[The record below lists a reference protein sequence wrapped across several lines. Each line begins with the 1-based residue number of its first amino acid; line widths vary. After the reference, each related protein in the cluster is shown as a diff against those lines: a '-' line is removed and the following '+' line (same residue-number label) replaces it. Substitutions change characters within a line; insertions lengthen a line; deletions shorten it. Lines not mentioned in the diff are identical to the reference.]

1 MKRAIW
7 SSIVIIVFAAAA
19 TIPAIAQ
26 PPQGRGGPGRG
37 GPGGPMPM
45 LRGLDLTEAQR
56 EQVRALAAER
66 RNQGENPGR
75 KVAELERQLRL
86 AVFADTPDL
95 QKIDEL
101 KTAIAAATS
110 EALAAR
116 IDLESRI
123 AQVLTPEQRAK
134 AREVW
139 STGGARRGPP
149 AGGRRGGLKI

>member
-7 SSIVIIVFAAAA
+7 SSIVMIVFAAAA

-26 PPQGRGGPGRG
+26 PPQGRVGPGRG
-37 GPGGPMPM
+37 GQGGPMPM

-56 EQVRALAAER
+56 EQVRALTAER
-66 RNQGENPGR
+66 GKQGEHPGS
-75 KVAELERQLRL
+75 KVAELERERRL

-116 IDLESRI
+116 IDLE
-123 AQVLTPEQRAK
+123 
-134 AREVW
+134 
-139 STGGARRGPP
+139 
-149 AGGRRGGLKI
+149 

>member
-1 MKRAIW
+1 MKRTIW
-7 SSIVIIVFAAAA
+7 SSIAIIIFAAAA
-19 TIPAIAQ
+19 TIPVIAQ

-37 GPGGPMPM
+37 GFGGPMPI
-45 LRGLDLTEAQR
+45 LRGLDLTDAQR
-56 EQVRALAAER
+56 EQVRALTAER
-66 RNQGENPGR
+66 RTQADNPGR
-75 KVAELERQLRL
+75 KVADLERQLRL

-134 AREVW
+134 AREAMG
-139 STGGARRGPP
+139 TPGARRGP
-149 AGGRRGGLKI
+149 AARRRGGVKI